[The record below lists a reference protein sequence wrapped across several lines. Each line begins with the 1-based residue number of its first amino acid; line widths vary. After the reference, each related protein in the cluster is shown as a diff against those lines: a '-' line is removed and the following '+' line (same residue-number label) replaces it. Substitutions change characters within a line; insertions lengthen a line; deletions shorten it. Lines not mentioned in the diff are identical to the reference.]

1 MKIKIIN
8 YVPSL
13 KEERECNECKLDTN
27 NVIASTVFAQLMG
40 IATLIFID
48 RLMLGGNYELNINDK
63 LIILDSLHNIVE
75 VLEKYE

>member
-27 NVIASTVFAQLMG
+27 DVIASTVFAQLMG

>member
-27 NVIASTVFAQLMG
+27 EVVASTVFAQLMS
-40 IATLIFID
+40 IATLIFIN
-48 RLMLGGNYELNINDK
+48 RLMLGGNYELNTDDK
-63 LIILDSLHNIVE
+63 LTILDSLHNIVE
-75 VLEKYE
+75 ILEKYK

>member
-27 NVIASTVFAQLMG
+27 DVIASTVFAQLMG
-40 IATLIFID
+40 IATLIFIN